1 MDKLCLEQNNFIK
14 YVNNIVKYNK
24 ISHAYLIE
32 TDDFDYNCDI
42 IYSFIKMILCSLGH
56 NSSDLNCNKCN
67 ICNLVDN
74 NSYPDLNII
83 SPDGKF
89 IKKGQLIDLKS
100 EFSNKSMLDN
110 KRIYIIKDADKL
122 NQSSANTILKF
133 LEEPEDNIVAILIT
147 NNRYKVIDTIL
158 SRCQILSLNTNVS
171 NSTFD
176 DNIYD
181 LISYFSNTK
190 KFFINYNYIYD
201 NILNDKIVAKDR
213 LIELE
218 KFLIFY
224 LENYSSNKENNK
236 DLSNVSIDQILSI
249 IGIIDKEIIKL
260 NYNVNYKLWL
270 DNLFVSFMEVL

>member
-56 NSSDLNCNKCN
+56 NSSNLNCNKCN

-236 DLSNVSIDQILSI
+236 DLSNVSVDQILSI

>member
-236 DLSNVSIDQILSI
+236 DLSNVSVDQILSI